1 MLSFVGLS
9 IPLETI
15 YPLETKYRI
24 FSVNPL
30 FEYKN
35 GEKLDKQVG
44 TRYLIGSPIDCEK
57 FNVKVL
63 GKKALCS
70 NDDIANIKEPV
81 FVHLVNPVAR
91 EYRLS
96 DGKYGVTVT
105 ADDIVITND

>member
-1 MLSFVGLS
+1 MLSLIGVP

-15 YPLETKYRI
+15 YPPETKYII
-24 FSVNPL
+24 FSVSPL

-35 GEKLDKQVG
+35 GERLEKQVG
-44 TRYLIGSPIDCEK
+44 IRYQVGCPIDCEK

-70 NDDIANIKEPV
+70 NEDIADIKEPV
-81 FVHLVNPVAR
+81 FVHLVNPIAR

-105 ADDIVITND
+105 ADDIVIAND